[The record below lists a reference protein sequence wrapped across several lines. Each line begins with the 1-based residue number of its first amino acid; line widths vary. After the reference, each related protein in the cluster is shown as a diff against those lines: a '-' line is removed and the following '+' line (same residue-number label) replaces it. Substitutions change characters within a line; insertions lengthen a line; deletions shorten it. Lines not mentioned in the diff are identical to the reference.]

1 MDQLD
6 PNEAAFAKR
15 RLTEHR
21 VGCVAAQHNYIAAQE
36 WCLSSVH
43 NVNLDGFERRPGEIA
58 LTDIGGDVVRYA
70 ERVLASTRDV
80 IDFARHQGRLLAT
93 TSPWEPAG
101 SSYDDRKP

>member
-1 MDQLD
+1 LQC
-6 PNEAAFAKR
+6 K
-15 RLTEHR
+15 
-21 VGCVAAQHNYIAAQE
+21 E

-43 NVNLDGFERRPGEIA
+43 KFNLKTASVA
-58 LTDIGGDVVRYA
+58 LTDIGGDVARRA

-101 SSYDDRKP
+101 SSYDDGKP